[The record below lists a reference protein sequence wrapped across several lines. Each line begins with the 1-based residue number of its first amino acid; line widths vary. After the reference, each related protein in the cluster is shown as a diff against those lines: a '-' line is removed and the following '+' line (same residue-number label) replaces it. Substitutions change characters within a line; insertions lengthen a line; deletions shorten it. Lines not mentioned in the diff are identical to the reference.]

1 MAHIEI
7 GKSLITS
14 DLNLVMWRWSCHSIK
29 LHSWTNVDSSKWV
42 WKKNEK
48 KTKKNKMSLRQ
59 LSVKHT
65 DTIKSHKAKRNT
77 NTNRK
82 SKFEENESVSK

>member
-1 MAHIEI
+1 M
-7 GKSLITS
+7 SLKKK
-14 DLNLVMWRWSCHSIK
+14 MK
-29 LHSWTNVDSSKWV
+29 
-42 WKKNEK
+42 KKN
-48 KTKKNKMSLRQ
+48 KKNKMSLRQ